1 MIPPHSLLPS
11 INAPPPLPSPA
22 YSGYKSCWLS
32 LRTLSTVVCMRSV
45 FTIYGCCV
53 QFQCTLVILCTNI
66 LSWNYWNNP
75 LPPPC
80 DAPLP
85 KNDPPKRIKILKE
98 KMSRPT
104 RDTPLSD
111 VGLLFSLCAYRAV
124 PCGGAGRALPPVFLV
139 WRHRDQSNGLSG
151 PQTLCFSNT
160 MSYLKFFAP
169 LVSKGL
175 LQPRLMHLQI
185 PFWACV
191 ALK

>member
-1 MIPPHSLLPS
+1 MPP
-11 INAPPPLPSPA
+11 PSPA
-22 YSGYKSCWLS
+22 PHILAINRADVHCVLYLQSCVWD
-32 LRTLSTVVCMRSV
+32 RCFQFTVVAFNFNARSLYSAQ
-45 FTIYGCCV
+45 IY
-53 QFQCTLVILCTNI
+53 FHKIIEITP
-66 LSWNYWNNP
+66 S
-75 LPPPC
+75 PPPC
-80 DAPLP
+80 DAPLS

-175 LQPRLMHLQI
+175 LQPRLMNLQI